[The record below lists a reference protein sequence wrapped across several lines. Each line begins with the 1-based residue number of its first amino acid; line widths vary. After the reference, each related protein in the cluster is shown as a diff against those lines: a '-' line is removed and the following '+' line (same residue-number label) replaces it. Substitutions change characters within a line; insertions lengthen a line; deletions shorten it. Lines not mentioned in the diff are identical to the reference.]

1 MYLSVG
7 QLYLSAEQDVT
18 GPEAAALIGLMLAVL
33 LLIGGAMAT
42 WLELRKTK
50 IAAGQEDALR
60 QLISRYEQL
69 AENTLDAQQR
79 VAADVSELRS
89 RTASIEQI
97 LRTVE

>member
-1 MYLSVG
+1 MTFTWP
-7 QLYLSAEQDVT
+7 D
-18 GPEAAALIGLMLAVL
+18 AAAFLGILLASTV
-33 LLIGGAMAT
+33 LIGGAMAAFV
-42 WLELRKTK
+42 ELRKTK
-50 IAAGQEDALR
+50 IVAGQEDDLR
-60 QLISRYEQL
+60 QLVRRYEHF